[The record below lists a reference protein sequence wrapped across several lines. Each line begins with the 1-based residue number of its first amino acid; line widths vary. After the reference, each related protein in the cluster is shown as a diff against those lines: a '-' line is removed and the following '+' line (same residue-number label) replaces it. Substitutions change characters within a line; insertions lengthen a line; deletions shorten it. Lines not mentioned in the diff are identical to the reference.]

1 MTSRRQFLQGATLAV
16 APLVTGL
23 PGIADAR
30 TGTSLAYQ
38 AVLIDDRHAEA
49 RAFGA
54 ALARRGSRVLPVTHG
69 DVTALWL
76 GEIGPAWRRAP
87 LPVAGL
93 TRPPVLFC
101 LEQLAWAQGLRVV
114 FHAEH
119 VVTTSRP
126 TSHAVHACAV
136 GGEGLD
142 VGDLAMRGPLW
153 PLQVADT
160 VARFDATRRDGR
172 PGPSCAGLMPA
183 LPADAELL
191 TSWIIAP
198 V

>member
-1 MTSRRQFLQGATLAV
+1 MTSRREFLQGATVAAVPMMAGVSAAAQVPV
-16 APLVTGL
+16 APA
-23 PGIADAR
+23 PAFH
-30 TGTSLAYQ
+30 

-54 ALARRGSRVLPVTHG
+54 VLAGRGASVHAVPDG

-76 GEIGPAWRRAP
+76 RTIAPAWRLSPVA
-87 LPVAGL
+87 VAGL
-93 TRPPVLFC
+93 TRPAVLFC
-101 LEQLAWAQGLRVV
+101 LEQLAWSNGLRVV

-119 VVTTSRP
+119 VVTRAGLAR
-126 TSHAVHACAV
+126 HAVHRPSHAAV
-136 GGEGLD
+136 ALQAQ
-142 VGDLAMRGPLW
+142 DLLLRGPLW
-153 PLQVADT
+153 PGYVADV
-160 VARFDATRRDGR
+160 VASLGTLTSHA
-172 PGPSCAGLMPA
+172 PAGPSCAGLAPP

>member
-1 MTSRRQFLQGATLAV
+1 MTSRRQFLQGATLAAV
-16 APLVTGL
+16 PLVSGL
-23 PGIADAR
+23 PRIADAR
-30 TGTSLAYQ
+30 TGTSLAFQ

-49 RAFGA
+49 RVFGA
-54 ALARRGSRVLPVTHG
+54 ALAGRGSRVLPVSHG

-76 GEIGPAWRRAP
+76 GEIGPAWRRSP
-87 LPVAGL
+87 VPVAGL

-119 VVTTSRP
+119 VVTPSRAA
-126 TSHAVHACAV
+126 SHAVYACAS
-136 GGEGLD
+136 GIAGLD
-142 VGDLAMRGPLW
+142 GGDLALRGPLW
-153 PLQVADT
+153 PSQVADI
-160 VARFDATRRDGR
+160 VAHFDSTRRNGR
-172 PGPSCAGLMPA
+172 AGPSCAGLMPA

-198 V
+198 A